1 MSMEE
6 EIYRFRIILDT
17 EDDVFR
23 DIEIHRE
30 DSFEDLHNAII
41 QAFGLD
47 GMQMASFYESDD
59 DWNQGR
65 EYSLFETDD
74 KQSRVM
80 NEYKLEMFFEQ
91 ERQRMI
97 YVYDFFNMW
106 TFYVEL
112 FKMVEPETGADYPR
126 LILDLGTMPKE
137 KEETK
142 FEGEEDMGAPD
153 IFDGFDDFDQYDEE
167 ELY

>member
-1 MSMEE
+1 
-6 EIYRFRIILDT
+6 
-17 EDDVFR
+17 
-23 DIEIHRE
+23 
-30 DSFEDLHNAII
+30 
-41 QAFGLD
+41 
-47 GMQMASFYESDD
+47 MASFYESDD